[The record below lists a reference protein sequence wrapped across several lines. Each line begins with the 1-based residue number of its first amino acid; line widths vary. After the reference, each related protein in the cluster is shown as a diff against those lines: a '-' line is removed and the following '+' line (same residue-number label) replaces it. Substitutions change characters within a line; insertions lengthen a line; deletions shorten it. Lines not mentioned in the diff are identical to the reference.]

1 MLMAL
6 AFAGEVAEASNAQGL
21 PWETG
26 LETLGKSMT
35 GPVAFRLGT
44 LMFVAGVAGVMF
56 GGDLNGW
63 IRWVA
68 LAAILAAILGSN
80 DKMLQLFGLTSTLVP

>member
-1 MLMAL
+1 MLAVV
-6 AFAGEVAEASNAQGL
+6 AFAGDTAEASNATEL
-21 PWETG
+21 PWEKG
-26 LETLGKSMT
+26 LDTLGKSMT

-44 LMFVAGVAGVMF
+44 LMIVAGVAGVMF

-80 DKMLQLFGLTSTLVP
+80 DKMLQLFGLTSTLIP